1 MINKLDLN
9 QFKRIVNVVVKIN
22 DDDVIKFLYD
32 IYEISIDS
40 IDDLTTNNIINA
52 AFINHTELIFYIVGE
67 YVYSV
72 SKRNEEEIKKFIQ
85 DENILT
91 SIASVA
97 TDKYLT
103 LSLFRYK
110 ERKLGNTFL
119 PPISSL
125 NLYLNFILNIL
136 QNYHKNDPR
145 STLIVDLLTK
155 SISIARCISSLLVDG
170 YETEAFSNWRTLHEC
185 ECTLVLLAKHYKE
198 VIPAYLKHMSY
209 AMIFKKGH
217 SDTPEEEAIFNQ
229 LKEEMKS
236 YNLKSKDM
244 KKFIEYGWLYSIEEA
259 RNDESFK
266 LNFRDGLEKLAGLS
280 SYNERYE
287 LSSEI
292 IHSTPMLI
300 YSSKEYY
307 YYLTLLSLYESFFR
321 LEKVFM
327 ALLASSVSKEDMDK
341 YHALKSVYY
350 VQLVN
355 IHKIELEAFNAWK
368 RKIGN
373 KKP

>member
-1 MINKLDLN
+1 MINKLEFE
-9 QFKRIVNVVVKIN
+9 QFKVVVN
-22 DDDVIKFLYD
+22 SVIKPNDEVLHFLYD
-32 IYEISIDS
+32 IYDISIDS
-40 IDDLTTNNIINA
+40 INELTESKIISNV
-52 AFINHTELIFYIVGE
+52 FVNHSELIFYIVGE
-67 YVYSV
+67 FVYSV
-72 SKRNEEEIKKFIQ
+72 SNRNEKEVEEFIKN
-85 DENILT
+85 ENILT

-103 LSLFRYK
+103 LSLFHYN
-110 ERKLGNTFL
+110 ERKLGNRFL
-119 PPISSL
+119 PPTSSL

-145 STLIVDLLTK
+145 STLIVDLLSK

-185 ECTLVLLAKHYKE
+185 ECTLVVLAKHYKE
-198 VIPAYLKHMSY
+198 AMPAYLKHMGY

-217 SDTPEEEAIFNQ
+217 SDTPEEEATFNQ
-229 LKEEMKS
+229 MKEEMKS
-236 YNLKSKDM
+236 YELKSKDM
-244 KKFIEYGWLYSIEEA
+244 KKFIEYGWMLSIEEA
-259 RNDESFK
+259 RNDETFK

-280 SYNERYE
+280 SYNDRYE
-287 LSSEI
+287 ISSEI

-321 LEKVFM
+321 LEKVF
-327 ALLASSVSKEDMDK
+327 LVLFASSVSKEDMER
-341 YHALKSVYY
+341 YQALKNVYY

-355 IHKIELEAFNAWK
+355 IHKIENQAFENWK
-368 RKIGN
+368 KKIN
-373 KKP
+373 ERNR